1 MQFRTIVLAT
11 VLGTALFGVQS
22 RVDAVSSEEAIETS
36 TSAVTLP
43 RTVGGA
49 LMVRP
54 CRSCEVLIVR
64 LEADSR
70 FFIGKRQVTL
80 PELAK
85 LLDGGGTHGLT
96 VFYDRSDR
104 TITRVVVRA
113 RTAQRPT
120 DDRS

>member
-1 MQFRTIVLAT
+1 MQFRSFVLAT
-11 VLGTALFGVQS
+11 VLGTALFGVQT
-22 RVDAVSSEEAIETS
+22 RVDAASSEEAIETS

-49 LMVRP
+49 LMVRQ
-54 CRSCEVLIVR
+54 CASCELLIVR

-85 LLDGGGTHGLT
+85 LLDDGGTHGLT

-104 TITRVVVRA
+104 TITRVVVSVRA
-113 RTAQRPT
+113 AQRPT
-120 DDRS
+120 GSRS